1 MTFKLTLLGT
11 NSAFPSPERFATG
24 QFLQVQNSYFL
35 FDCGEGTQIR
45 MQQYG
50 LPAHRIGH
58 IFISHLHGDHMLGLA
73 GLLQTFALQ
82 QRSEDLEVYSPPGL
96 EAIIQ
101 AHHREGS
108 LDLPFSCRFHEL
120 DTATSGLLFADRIL
134 EVYRLPLLHRI
145 PTCGYLLREKER
157 QRNIRPEW
165 IERYELEPPQIVQ
178 LKEGQD
184 VQLPDGRRIR
194 SLEATAAPEPSR
206 SFAFC
211 TDTAF
216 CPGLV
221 SQIKGVDLLYHE
233 ATFCSDQAERARR
246 TGHSTAREAASIA
259 REAGAGH
266 LLLGHFSS
274 RYQEMDCFEREARAV
289 FPNVSLAV
297 DGMVVELPWRPG
309 EGEERIRIAY
319 PDRG

>member
-1 MTFKLTLLGT
+1 MTFALTLLGT

-45 MQQYG
+45 MQQFD

-82 QRSEDLEVYSPPGL
+82 QRSQDLEVYSPPGL
-96 EAIIQ
+96 EAIIL
-101 AHHREGS
+101 AHHRGGS
-108 LDLPFSCRFHEL
+108 LELPFTCRFHEL
-120 DTATSGLLFADRIL
+120 DTTTPGLIFENEVL
-134 EVYRLPLLHRI
+134 EVYRFPLLHRI

-165 IERYELEPPQIVQ
+165 IARYELKPPQIVK
-178 LKEGQD
+178 LKRGQD
-184 VQLPDGRRIR
+184 VQLPDGRQIR
-194 SLEATAAPEPSR
+194 SLKATAPPEPPR

-211 TDTAF
+211 TDTAYF
-216 CPGLV
+216 PELA
-221 SQIKGVDLLYHE
+221 SRIRGVDLLYHE
-233 ATFCSDQAERARR
+233 ATFCDDLADRARR
-246 TGHSTAREAASIA
+246 TGHSTAREAAATA
-259 REAGAGH
+259 READAGY

-274 RYQEMDCFEREARAV
+274 RYQEMDCFEREARAI
-289 FPNVSLAV
+289 FPDLSLAV
-297 DGMVVELPWRPG
+297 DGMVIELPWRPG
-309 EGEERIRIAY
+309 EGEERIRITY
-319 PDRG
+319 PGRG